1 MVFSL
6 LDSTDDHSLGEIK
19 WGYRTLTV
27 LHKDPVPAPPFC
39 NFSYFLS
46 WSSVILLGGCSA
58 RHKFASMRNQTASTS
73 ASTWREFK
81 DRGRDAFNAERYHD
95 ALSAYRS
102 ALAFPSVPDA
112 ERQVCLSN
120 VVACRLKIGGP
131 AMASAAVEEAKQC
144 VAINDRWAKG
154 HVRLASAYI
163 AQGGH
168 SNDACNALQK
178 CISLDP
184 SNTTA
189 RTMLMA
195 ELRRD
200 RVARSAGDEGSGAAA
215 GAAGGTAASAEDI
228 DPSTGQPYSS
238 QYRSNQTAA
247 AAADIDESPTMAE
260 RVQFSFTRI
269 VRWYYHDL
277 TDDGRTL
284 MKVLLGLVVLYVGM
298 GGRFGLDSLFGGG
311 DEHNRGNYEYGSAYD
326 RFHGRAGAGTSDSAS
341 SAYTSGGTE
350 GSTHGYGHGAGQG
363 YGGTGRNTYDR
374 YEYIPRGRSGG
385 GGNSYHVP
393 NLFDGSPLSIAVL
406 LIFGVTCHY
415 FGMNPFHALW
425 MLNIFTGNRGRGM
438 NRMGMMGMGYGMMNG
453 GMRRRRGG

>member
-1 MVFSL
+1 
-6 LDSTDDHSLGEIK
+6 
-19 WGYRTLTV
+19 
-27 LHKDPVPAPPFC
+27 
-39 NFSYFLS
+39 
-46 WSSVILLGGCSA
+46 
-58 RHKFASMRNQTASTS
+58 MRNQTASTS

-120 VVACRLKIGGP
+120 LVACRLKIGGP

-200 RVARSAGDEGSGAAA
+200 RVARSAGDEGPGAAA
-215 GAAGGTAASAEDI
+215 GAAAPSVGSGFPEPSAPPMPTSSSAAAGTTASAEDI

-247 AAADIDESPTMAE
+247 AAAADIDESPTMAE
-260 RVQFSFTRI
+260 RAQFSFTRI

-298 GGRFGLDSLFGGG
+298 GGRFGLDSLLSGGG
-311 DEHNRGNYEYGSAYD
+311 EHNRGNYEYGSAYD

-341 SAYTSGGTE
+341 SAYTSGG
-350 GSTHGYGHGAGQG
+350 STHDYGHGAGQG
-363 YGGTGRNTYDR
+363 YGGTGRNTYDQ
-374 YEYIPRGRSGG
+374 YEYVPRGRSGG